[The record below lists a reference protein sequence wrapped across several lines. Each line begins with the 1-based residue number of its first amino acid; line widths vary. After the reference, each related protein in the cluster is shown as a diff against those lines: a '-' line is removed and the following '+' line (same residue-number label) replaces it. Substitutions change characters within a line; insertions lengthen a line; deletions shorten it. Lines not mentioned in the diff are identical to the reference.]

1 MVDQNQFPL
10 DDIDP
15 ETNFLPFHSC
25 KYYSDE
31 SLRELNSLNVEN
43 FSLFHVN
50 VRSMAK
56 NGETL
61 SHYLTETE
69 SKFSVIALTE
79 TWLTPSNSSL
89 YELPDYNHV
98 CLLRNRR
105 RGGGVSIHLT
115 DSLIYKER
123 PDLNVMTDDCEILF
137 VEIKIETKSYLV
149 GVIYRPP
156 SGNVADF
163 LEQLTTTLCKLN
175 SVPSTCYVCGDFN
188 LDLTLS
194 DQHSM
199 VQTFLDLF
207 HSSSFIP
214 LIDKPTRVTSESAS
228 LIDNIFTNSLLDSHS
243 AGILVA
249 DISDHYP
256 VFCFSESMKSDQG
269 SKTVVFRPFTEA
281 NKQAFRE
288 AIISTN
294 MNSVLLESN
303 AQQAFTVFAKI
314 VSDAFQGCFPLKHR
328 PPNRTDAHPWLTRGI
343 RKSIKV
349 KNKLYLR
356 FRNRPNAFNEVN
368 YKRYRYALDRIIAQA
383 KKDHYQ
389 KRITEN
395 RRDIKKTWQILK
407 EVIGNKKGKTSIQS
421 IMINDVNCTDPT
433 RIAEEFNAYF
443 VNVGSELERQIPV
456 STVDPG
462 TYLRGNY
469 RDSIFL
475 IPVTPLEVFTSIQR
489 QKNSSAGHDYL
500 QPSIVKLISD
510 VIADPL
516 AHVINL
522 CFEQS
527 IFPNELKI
535 ANVLP
540 IHKGGDPSN
549 VQNYRPISMLPFFSK
564 VFERLLYNR
573 LYDFLSQRGVIAD
586 SQFGFRKKF
595 STEMALAF
603 ATDRITNEIDK
614 GNCVVGLFLDLKKAF
629 DTVHHRILEQ
639 KLFHYGIRGDALN
652 LVRNY
657 LHNRNQ
663 AVKISQHVSTLKSYH
678 FGVPQGSILGPL
690 FFLIY
695 INDLRNCLTS
705 TFPVLYADDTNIFM
719 SGSDI
724 EEMTRLFNNDL
735 AYLTDWLK
743 SNRLSLN
750 LSKTHSMIFST
761 NRTIRDQTLSLFMN
775 GTVIS
780 TTKTTTFLGL
790 KIDNALSWSTHIA
803 HVAGKISKSV
813 GILKKA
819 SRVLTSDT
827 LLSLYKS
834 LVLPY
839 LHYCNLIW
847 GNAPNV
853 HLQRLVVLQKR
864 AIRIINKIGPRD
876 HTSPYFAQDN
886 LLTVPDIYKLS
897 CSIFLYK
904 LKFHV
909 YPLFFV
915 EYFNNILF
923 PDGGLQLRDRTASR
937 SVLRGLARPLRCR
950 TSMRQKTFAN
960 QSIQMFNTIVMP
972 YDLFETSQSLN
983 SFKKAVIAILIAARV

>member
-1 MVDQNQFPL
+1 MANLNQFPL
-10 DDIDP
+10 GDIDP
-15 ETNFLPFHSC
+15 ETNFLPLHSC
-25 KYYSDE
+25 KYYSDK
-31 SLRELNSLNVEN
+31 SLKELNSFNAEN

-50 VRSMAK
+50 LRSMAK

-61 SHYLTETE
+61 SHYLTETD

-79 TWLTPSNSSL
+79 TWLTPNNSSL

-98 CLLRNRR
+98 CLLRNSR

-115 DSLIYKER
+115 YSLVYKER

-137 VEIKIETKSYLV
+137 VEIRMETKSYFV
-149 GVIYRPP
+149 GVVYRPP

-163 LEQLTTTLCKLN
+163 LEHLSTTLSKLN

-207 HSSSFIP
+207 NSSSFIP
-214 LIDKPTRVTSESAS
+214 LIDKPTRVTAESAS
-228 LIDNIFTNSLLDSHS
+228 LIDNIFTNSLLDSHL

-256 VFCFSESMKSDQG
+256 VFCFSESVKSERG
-269 SKTVVFRPFTEA
+269 SETVIFRPFTETT
-281 NKQAFRE
+281 KQAFRE
-288 AIISTN
+288 AILSAN
-294 MNSVLLESN
+294 MTSVLLESN
-303 AQQAFTVFAKI
+303 AQQAYTAFAQI
-314 VSDAFQGCFPLKHR
+314 VSDAFQRCFPLKRR

-349 KNKLYLR
+349 KNKLYYR
-356 FRNRPNAFNEVN
+356 FRNRPNAFNEVT

-389 KRITEN
+389 QKITEN

-407 EVIGNKKGKTSIQS
+407 EVIGNKNSKKSVQS
-421 IMINDVNCTDPT
+421 VMINDVTCTDPA

-456 STVDPG
+456 ATVDPG
-462 TYLRGNY
+462 TYLRGDY

-475 IPVTPLEVFTSIQR
+475 NPVTPLEVFTSLQKQR
-489 QKNSSAGHDYL
+489 NSSAGHDSL
-500 QPSIVKLISD
+500 QPSIIKLISD

-527 IFPNELKI
+527 IFPKELKI

-540 IHKGGDPSN
+540 VHKGGDSSN
-549 VQNYRPISMLPFFSK
+549 VQHYRPISMLPIFSK

-573 LYDFLSQRGVIAD
+573 LYGFLSQHGVIAD

-603 ATDRITNEIDK
+603 AIDKITNEIDR

-639 KLFHYGIRGDALN
+639 KLFHYGIRGGALD

-657 LHNRNQ
+657 LLDRNQ
-663 AVKISQHVSTLKSYH
+663 AVKIGQHVSTLKSYH

-705 TFPVLYADDTNIFM
+705 TFPVLYADDTNVFM
-719 SGSDI
+719 SGSDV
-724 EEMTRLFNNDL
+724 EEMTDLFNNDL
-735 AYLTDWLK
+735 ANLNEWLK

-761 NRTIRDQTLSLFMN
+761 NRTIRDQTLSLSMN
-775 GTVIS
+775 GTVIG
-780 TTKTTTFLGL
+780 TTKTTTFLGVY
-790 KIDNALSWSTHIA
+790 IDNALTWSTHIA

-819 SRVLTSDT
+819 SRVLTKDT

-834 LVLPY
+834 LILPY

-847 GNAPNV
+847 GNASNV

-864 AIRIINKIGPRD
+864 AIRIINRIGPRD

-886 LLTVPDIYKLS
+886 LLTVTDIYKLS

-915 EYFNNILF
+915 QYFNNILF
-923 PDGGLQLRDRTASR
+923 PEAGIQMRDRTALR
-937 SVLRGLARPLRCR
+937 SVLRGDARPLRCR
-950 TSMRQKTFAN
+950 TSLRQGTFAN
-960 QSIQMFNTIVMP
+960 QSIQILNSAVIP
-972 YDLFETSQSLN
+972 YGLFETSLSLT
-983 SFKKAVIAILIAARV
+983 SFKKAVIALLIATHS